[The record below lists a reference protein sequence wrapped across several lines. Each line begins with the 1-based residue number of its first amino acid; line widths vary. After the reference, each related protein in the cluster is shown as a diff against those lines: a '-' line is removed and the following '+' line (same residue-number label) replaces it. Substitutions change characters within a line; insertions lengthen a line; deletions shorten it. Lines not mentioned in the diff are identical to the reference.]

1 MVIVGVKLPR
11 RLEGRDRVPILH
23 LLLLLLVVMVRVA
36 GPSALGMVLGLRH
49 LLILAVVAAHRVGGG
64 AGGGG

>member
-23 LLLLLLVVMVRVA
+23 LLLLLVVVVRVA
-36 GPSALGMVLGLRH
+36 GPSALGVVLGLRH